1 MLRLI
6 CLVLVLMAAG
16 CSTTAYVKKD
26 DRSVALLDMELSQW
40 EIWMGIPHETVEG
53 LPEGTFQSDNVH
65 KGEPM
70 GLNKDVKNVFTMI
83 EEDGEPV
90 LAITGEIYGG
100 LTTLDSFEN
109 YHFTTEFRW
118 GDQKWEPRLNVKRDS
133 GILYHCYGEH
143 GSFWNVWKSCLE
155 YQVQETDLGDF
166 IPLAGPKAKMR
177 GTWLNKKRLSYD
189 PNSTEF
195 HTASG
200 YTSAFIEPDAPHG
213 EWNTL
218 EFYVIGNDAVHL
230 ANGEIVLVLHDAVD
244 GNGDPLV
251 RGQIQIQSEAAE
263 CYYRNMVVTP
273 ITMDDLPADVAAAF
287 ADGPPVMVE
296 EVAAPASAE

>member
-1 MLRLI
+1 MFKNMGAFIVAVGLGASAVAGEPVSLI
-6 CLVLVLMAAG
+6 DA
-16 CSTTAYVKKD
+16 
-26 DRSVALLDMELSQW
+26 ELSQW
-40 EIWMGIPHETVEG
+40 EIWMGVPHATVEG
-53 LPEGTFQSDNVH
+53 LPEGTFQSTNVH
-65 KGEPM
+65 GGEPM
-70 GLNKDVKNVFTMI
+70 GLNNDVKNVFTTTTD
-83 EEDGEPV
+83 EDGQPV

-118 GDQKWEPRLNVKRDS
+118 GDRKWEPRLNVKRDS

-143 GSFWNVWKSCLE
+143 GSFWKVWKSCLE
-155 YQVQETDLGDF
+155 YQVQESDLGDF

-177 GTWLNKKRLSYD
+177 GTWVNDGKRLKYD
-189 PNSTEF
+189 PASPDF
-195 HTASG
+195 HTAGG
-200 YTSAFIEPDAPHG
+200 YTSAAVEPDAPHG

-218 EFYVIGNDAVHL
+218 EFYVIGNDAVHI

-273 ITMDDLPADVAAAF
+273 ITHDDLPADVAAAF
-287 ADGPPVMVE
+287 ADGPPG
-296 EVAAPASAE
+296 SDG